1 MKIYIHYI
9 GTKAEC
15 QQVAIKLNITDDD
28 NLKNSQEIISHFVKL
43 YNKKQKKKK
52 LNGRLNE
59 NEIKLKFNKTSKKF
73 INDSIAIDVESGADI
88 YAVDVMNNNNN
99 NNNNTTKKKKKN
111 TNNNNNNN
119 NNKTRN
125 NTTKS
130 NNKSKMK
137 ITLQNDNDDGKNAIT
152 STNVTK
158 QHIAA
163 ASKNLTNKT
172 GVKEIDEAIALAY
185 LKVNTGKY
193 TEAITIFDHILSV
206 SPNIYPVLLGRGS
219 AYALTAN
226 FNGAIKDLSKAI
238 EINST
243 DPDGYKRLG
252 QVLGAVGHVKEAAAA
267 LKTAQ
272 RLNPKDYDSFQQCAT
287 IYHKNRNYRQA
298 IIYFRETI
306 KVYKR
311 VNKINLITENTNAII
326 SNDNNKKN
334 NSNLSVYWNY
344 VGLCENAIGNN
355 LIAVEAY
362 QNALKYDKKFKEAIV
377 NMGQAYRDY
386 GMAPEAKEQFI
397 KALEIDSNYIHA
409 YHLKGL
415 MYHAEGKF
423 EEALNDFLNGLI
435 YDPKHVEC
443 RVMAGLVL
451 HGMGN
456 LTEAIKHYTLLIDHE
471 DPEKIDDVQAS
482 FDEFDDG
489 SSSNNNNNKEDG
501 KNISRVAKFGSPSIW
516 AWYQRE
522 MASYLQTILDV
533 PFNTF
538 HFSRCLHPMFKEMLT
553 KRQPPKQLLKKH
565 VKYKR
570 MYNRNNNAMTNDIST
585 DLDVVYK
592 KQLKYFDDNVNSNK
606 EELSLLLPYI
616 LRYGKLIQLKS
627 PGFLSNLRQHRQCG
641 YSILEMAQTIR
652 KEWGQSEPSMINGT
666 YSSSDQYNM
675 KHPFGWRDFF
685 DVGVKWR
692 QFSEPNDPVFWIDY
706 MTKKAF
712 EEGFGLQTPMI
723 TGQLHVPR
731 YYPYF
736 KKAFNAI
743 KGLIDQQCPLTD
755 ELRENVYNAKSAME
769 LYKVMGRDF
778 WVVSPC
784 YRLTDPTKYLEG
796 TRLTMIFK
804 QPDGVEFTTRMPGLP
819 DRYKE
824 YAIEMKYVF
833 EKLKIAINKEK
844 RTGNDD
850 NGNIV
855 HQRSKENE
863 KEIGDLI
870 LTIFYLWVTFAPL
883 TRGSAATGYAAL
895 YALFL
900 AADMPIQ
907 SGPPSGVQADF
918 EAFLEPKVDVFI
930 RVIREKWLDKD
941 GGVIGYSR
949 SDNESDM
956 NIMKWDTIPKVADVI
971 TTPRELIEALNVEM
985 V

>member
-1 MKIYIHYI
+1 MPE
-9 GTKAEC
+9 GEAFDQQFDTRRQLAE
-15 QQVAIKLNITDDD
+15 L
-28 NLKNSQEIISHFVKL
+28 
-43 YNKKQKKKK
+43 
-52 LNGRLNE
+52 
-59 NEIKLKFNKTSKKF
+59 
-73 INDSIAIDVESGADI
+73 IN
-88 YAVDVMNNNNN
+88 
-99 NNNNTTKKKKKN
+99 
-111 TNNNNNNN
+111 
-119 NNKTRN
+119 
-125 NTTKS
+125 
-130 NNKSKMK
+130 
-137 ITLQNDNDDGKNAIT
+137 
-152 STNVTK
+152 
-158 QHIAA
+158 
-163 ASKNLTNKT
+163 
-172 GVKEIDEAIALAY
+172 
-185 LKVNTGKY
+185 
-193 TEAITIFDHILSV
+193 
-206 SPNIYPVLLGRGS
+206 
-219 AYALTAN
+219 
-226 FNGAIKDLSKAI
+226 
-238 EINST
+238 
-243 DPDGYKRLG
+243 
-252 QVLGAVGHVKEAAAA
+252 
-267 LKTAQ
+267 
-272 RLNPKDYDSFQQCAT
+272 AT
-287 IYHKNRNYRQA
+287 
-298 IIYFRETI
+298 
-306 KVYKR
+306 
-311 VNKINLITENTNAII
+311 
-326 SNDNNKKN
+326 
-334 NSNLSVYWNY
+334 
-344 VGLCENAIGNN
+344 
-355 LIAVEAY
+355 
-362 QNALKYDKKFKEAIV
+362 
-377 NMGQAYRDY
+377 
-386 GMAPEAKEQFI
+386 
-397 KALEIDSNYIHA
+397 
-409 YHLKGL
+409 
-415 MYHAEGKF
+415 
-423 EEALNDFLNGLI
+423 
-435 YDPKHVEC
+435 
-443 RVMAGLVL
+443 
-451 HGMGN
+451 
-456 LTEAIKHYTLLIDHE
+456 
-471 DPEKIDDVQAS
+471 
-482 FDEFDDG
+482 
-489 SSSNNNNNKEDG
+489 
-501 KNISRVAKFGSPSIW
+501 
-516 AWYQRE
+516 
-522 MASYLQTILDV
+522 
-533 PFNTF
+533 
-538 HFSRCLHPMFKEMLT
+538 
-553 KRQPPKQLLKKH
+553 